1 MWQYLYYIYLQLIL
15 NLRHLYL
22 KILFFPR
29 PIMEELEKSSS
40 SDTDGRL
47 MGLPETESELDNLT
61 EFNTA
66 HNRRITM
73 IGIFKILVWFT
84 VFPRMISAETILFWI
99 WPYLLWP
106 FVTVHKSEESIRGNA
121 VCFGSRVNSRLVLY
135 SVPILIWQKETC
147 HFNNDSRTISEN
159 CHNK

>member
-1 MWQYLYYIYLQLIL
+1 MKAYPYTIFKPIFK
-15 NLRHLYL
+15 NP
-22 KILFFPR
+22 LFFPR

-73 IGIFKILVWFT
+73 IGIFKILVWLADWFFIQ
-84 VFPRMISAETILFWI
+84 FPF
-99 WPYLLWP
+99 
-106 FVTVHKSEESIRGNA
+106 
-121 VCFGSRVNSRLVLY
+121 
-135 SVPILIWQKETC
+135 
-147 HFNNDSRTISEN
+147 
-159 CHNK
+159 

>member
-1 MWQYLYYIYLQLIL
+1 
-15 NLRHLYL
+15 
-22 KILFFPR
+22 
-29 PIMEELEKSSS
+29 MEELEKSSS

-84 VFPRMISAETILFWI
+84 VFPRIISAETILF
-99 WPYLLWP
+99 
-106 FVTVHKSEESIRGNA
+106 
-121 VCFGSRVNSRLVLY
+121 
-135 SVPILIWQKETC
+135 
-147 HFNNDSRTISEN
+147 
-159 CHNK
+159 